1 MPARTQT
8 GLPGCHVWEREVTI
22 QADIS
27 FRLSGRSIFV
37 SALSR
42 EARKRER
49 VEKDSAES
57 RGRAEALALELRERK
72 QEAFL
77 LEQRMQRMD
86 AIAKEQR
93 VRQPCSAPMLRSAG
107 LIIMLYT
114 AMHWMAPFAALD
126 GSFPHDDC

>member
-1 MPARTQT
+1 MF
-8 GLPGCHVWEREVTI
+8 ERGKTI
-22 QADIS
+22 SHADIL
-27 FRLSGRSIFV
+27 FRSCGRWRLMFI

-49 VEKDSAES
+49 AEKDGVES

-93 VRQPCSAPMLRSAG
+93 VRPPRLHPCQQGAAY
-107 LIIMLYT
+107 IIRFVHFQVMMNNGSCGPLLVQQ
-114 AMHWMAPFAALD
+114 MAAC
-126 GSFPHDDC
+126 H